1 MIISKIFDY
10 YGSKCLRYKNLI
22 VQGKVFLETDYI
34 DEVNADQ
41 LIDYIVSNHEKKLR
55 GFFALYYITQ
65 DLALCFVDAKKMNYS
80 DAMLAIAKRND
91 EIEKEKKELKKQQ
104 QKYR

>member
-41 LIDYIVSNHEKKLR
+41 LIDYIVSNHEKKIER
-55 GFFALYYITQ
+55 FFCFILYYTR
-65 DLALCFVDAKKMNYS
+65 FS
-80 DAMLAIAKRND
+80 AMFCG
-91 EIEKEKKELKKQQ
+91 
-104 QKYR
+104 